1 MNTTK
6 RYISL
11 LFSLLIIVFAGYMTC
26 CAPQKNNITY
36 TVTTLPKKGDKKTHA
51 TPSSKKQTTQTSSSS
66 SNLSSIS
73 KKLGINVTKSDNQKL
88 YSEAAS
94 WIGTKYK
101 YGGTSK
107 SGVDCSGF
115 TYLMYKSV
123 YGKTLSRQS
132 EAILNNNCKR
142 ISKNQLK
149 EGDLVFFRTDGK
161 KSSNP
166 NHVGIYLKNNKFI
179 HASSSKGVVVSDITT
194 DYYVKNW
201 IAGGRVK

>member
-36 TVTTLPKKGDKKTHA
+36 TVTTLPQKGDKKPHA
-51 TPSSKKQTTQTSSSS
+51 TPSSKKQTTPTSSSS

>member
-1 MNTTK
+1 
-6 RYISL
+6 
-11 LFSLLIIVFAGYMTC
+11 MTC

-36 TVTTLPKKGDKKTHA
+36 TVTTLPQKGDKKPHA
-51 TPSSKKQTTQTSSSS
+51 TPSSKKQTTPTSSSS

>member
-36 TVTTLPKKGDKKTHA
+36 TVTTLPKKGDKKPHA
-51 TPSSKKQTTQTSSSS
+51 TPSSKKQTTPTSSSS

>member
-11 LFSLLIIVFAGYMTC
+11 LLSLLIIVFAGYMTC

-36 TVTTLPKKGDKKTHA
+36 TVTTLPQKGGKKPHA
-51 TPSSKKQTTQTSSSS
+51 TPPSKKQTTPTSSSS